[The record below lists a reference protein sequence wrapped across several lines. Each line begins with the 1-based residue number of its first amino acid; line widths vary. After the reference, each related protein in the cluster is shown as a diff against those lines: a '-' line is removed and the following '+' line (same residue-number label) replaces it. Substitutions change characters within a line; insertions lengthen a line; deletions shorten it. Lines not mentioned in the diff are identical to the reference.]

1 MENKQ
6 EEQSME
12 PKQKRGAKLDY
23 SMGLPFNFM
32 FDPSMNH
39 SYRVF
44 QETWKIKVQQTDV
57 NLYDKG

>member
-6 EEQSME
+6 EEQSLK
-12 PKQKRGAKLDY
+12 PKQKRGAKLNY
-23 SMGLPFNFM
+23 SMELPFNLM

-44 QETWKIKVQQTDV
+44 QETE
-57 NLYDKG
+57 N